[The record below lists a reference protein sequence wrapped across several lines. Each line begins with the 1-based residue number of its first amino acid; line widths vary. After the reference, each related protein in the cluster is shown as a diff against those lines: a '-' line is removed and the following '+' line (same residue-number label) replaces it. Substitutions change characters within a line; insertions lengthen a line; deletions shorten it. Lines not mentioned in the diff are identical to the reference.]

1 MSLIVNYSVK
11 SIKSASR
18 GIQSQEMN
26 LTMARSNAVRFACLV
41 VASTLS
47 VCATL
52 APAQHTSPKIEV
64 DLAGVSEAGLRGPP
78 TGLRAV
84 HYEFCIPAEERYA
97 TEVLDIDPT
106 LQVLPKSRGRIGCT
120 NRQLL
125 AVGSTHQQ
133 GYREVLERLA
143 ALPYIT
149 RIVESFF
156 E

>member
-1 MSLIVNYSVK
+1 MWVFGQVTK
-11 SIKSASR
+11 RSAL
-18 GIQSQEMN
+18 G
-26 LTMARSNAVRFACLV
+26 LGCLLAALCFQAW
-41 VASTLS
+41 ASERT
-47 VCATL
+47 AER
-52 APAQHTSPKIEV
+52 TSPKIEI
-64 DLAGVSEAGLRGPP
+64 DLAGVNEEGLRGPP

-84 HYEFCIPAEERYA
+84 HYEFCIPAGERYA
-97 TEVLDIDPT
+97 TEVLGVDPT

>member
-1 MSLIVNYSVK
+1 LVRSRNV
-11 SIKSASR
+11 SAL
-18 GIQSQEMN
+18 G
-26 LTMARSNAVRFACLV
+26 LGWLLALCFHVW
-41 VASTLS
+41 ASE
-47 VCATL
+47 AT
-52 APAQHTSPKIEV
+52 AERTSPKIEI
-64 DLAGVSEAGLRGPP
+64 DLAGVNEAGLRGPP

-84 HYEFCIPAEERYA
+84 HYEFCIPAGERYA
-97 TEVLDIDPT
+97 TEVLGIDPT
-106 LQVLPKSRGRIGCT
+106 LQLLPKSRGRISCT

-125 AVGSTHQQ
+125 AVGSTHQE

>member
-1 MSLIVNYSVK
+1 
-11 SIKSASR
+11 
-18 GIQSQEMN
+18 MN
-26 LTMARSNAVRFACLV
+26 LTMTRSNAVRLACLV
-41 VASTLS
+41 AASTLS
-47 VCATL
+47 VYVTL
-52 APAQHTSPKIEV
+52 APAQRTSPKIEV
-64 DLAGVSEAGLRGPP
+64 DLAEVNDAGLRGPP
-78 TGLRAV
+78 TALRAV
-84 HYEFCIPAEERYA
+84 HYEFCIPAAERYA
-97 TEVLDIDPT
+97 TEVLGIDPT
-106 LQVLPKSRGRIGCT
+106 LQLLPKSRGRIGCT

>member
-1 MSLIVNYSVK
+1 MSRKMRRSSKVRLGSLVAALTVSVWP
-11 SIKSASR
+11 A
-18 GIQSQEMN
+18 
-26 LTMARSNAVRFACLV
+26 A
-41 VASTLS
+41 
-47 VCATL
+47 
-52 APAQHTSPKIEV
+52 APAQWISPKVEV
-64 DLAGVSEAGLRGPP
+64 ELGDVNEAGLRGPP
-78 TGLRAV
+78 SGLRAV

-97 TEVLDIDPT
+97 TEVLGIDPT
-106 LQVLPKSRGRIGCT
+106 LQLLPKSRGRIGCT